1 MKLQIGHV
9 ASSAATLM
17 TTRDAEIRIPFGAGT
32 PACKPTVP
40 PGCQCVPSD
49 EIRLVMSL
57 P

>member
-9 ASSAATLM
+9 ASKAATLM